1 MSDFIV
7 AIGLV
12 FAIEGLIFAAFPGA
26 AKRLAANALEAPENA
41 LRIAGVVSA
50 ALGMIIVWL
59 VRG

>member
-1 MSDFIV
+1 MSEFIV

-12 FAIEGLIFAAFPGA
+12 FAIEGLVFAAFPGA
-26 AKRLAANALEAPENA
+26 AKRMAASALEAPEGS

-50 ALGMIIVWL
+50 ILGIAIIWL